1 MTRTH
6 TIDATGKTFGRIATD
21 VATRLLAKDSPDF
34 KRNAV
39 ADVTVRVI
47 NVSAVAIDPKK
58 LKQKTYHTHSG
69 YPGGDRRPDMAQVIA
84 KKGHGEILRR
94 AVKSMLPLN
103 TLRDKRLKNLVT
115 ED

>member
-1 MTRTH
+1 MTRTY
-6 TIDATGKTFGRIATD
+6 TIDATGKSIGRIATA
-21 VATRLLAKDSPDF
+21 VATHLLAKDSPDF

-39 ADVTVRVI
+39 ADVTVRVT
-47 NVSAVAIDPKK
+47 NVSAVSIDPKK
-58 LKQKTYHTHSG
+58 LKQKTYHSHSG
-69 YPGGDRRPDMAQVIA
+69 YPGGDRRPDMSQVIA

-94 AVKSMLPLN
+94 AVKNMLPLN